1 MAFKVKDVLIIDAT
15 VIVGLLILLSF
26 QSISSSFIETESS
39 DFMREWYTV
48 ERQYSSTLELLE
60 DCKMLNDDRAA
71 YETHILKGDNL
82 SSEMEDEIK
91 KSCSKWFIES
101 LEQERHLMKLNHW
114 GYNFNYLQQRDGD
127 GIIYT
132 AGTQPEGGVAD
143 YFDTELNE
151 WVYTEARF
159 ANFNPEF
166 DTEQSD
172 YFHSIVT
179 GPLYVNYMNFIMI
192 LPFIFSGAFASLN
205 VLYARWKGQD
215 EETNTATNWSVG
227 AMGVGFVVLFI
238 GMAVILNAFLEVS
251 EPFLDRTPEYAWN
264 CDPTEAERLATKGDM
279 GECVLLPLDMPPT
292 TRNVP

>member
-71 YETHILKGDNL
+71 YETHVLKGDNL

-91 KSCSKWFIES
+91 KSCSKWLIES

-166 DTEQSD
+166 DTERSD
-172 YFHSIVT
+172 YFRNIVT
-179 GPLYVNYMNFIMI
+179 GPMHIHIMNFIMI
-192 LPFIFSGAFASLN
+192 LPFVFSGAFASLN